1 MLKNELTSKNPT
13 MLFHVDMIYLAKQ
26 AKGNV
31 EKSFALRWEPWPN
44 KTKNGIFSV
53 LCQNEESMQM
63 FYQV

>member
-1 MLKNELTSKNPT
+1 

-26 AKGNV
+26 AKHDV

-44 KTKNGIFSV
+44 RTQNGISSV

-63 FYQV
+63 FYQF